1 MMKLNNKEKT
11 LAILVGLV
19 LVIFLLKTVVFGPI
33 FEKITIYNQEIEQY
47 KMSIRKF
54 MALEHNRTEILKA
67 QKQIEGYSSLK
78 GSDEDKVAIVMS
90 KVEAEARKAKLQVS
104 DMSPAGTSKTKGGA
118 VIYSIQLRG
127 EGKLND
133 ILSFISGVENASTLL
148 QVAKL
153 TLSNKDESN
162 DILKLEVI
170 VLGVS
175 FS

>member
-104 DMSPAGTSKTKGGA
+104 DMSPAGSSKTKGGA

-133 ILSFISGVENASTLL
+133 ILTFISGVENASTLL

-153 TLSNKDESN
+153 TLSNKDESS